1 MNTAIRYGTTT
12 RTAIPRR
19 QLAMLCLLMALPPTL
34 AASGLTLPLPGVV
47 YRLAVT
53 IVESTEVIAARIV
66 GAPVTETAAAPKDGT
81 IRLTRVEIAEAR
93 QAPSQRA
100 GGPSV
105 LNAATTVK
113 SASPKAKRQPATRRA
128 SSAEPLR
135 AVVVRPGS
143 GQTAERVTPSPPS
156 PAPAPAPA
164 PTPATA
170 DDHPVAQQA
179 PEQEAPT
186 PKPSAH
192 PEPASAPISATAP
205 VTEAVAKVS
214 ERPLGATSDSASSTT
229 TTVDTTTAAATGTAG
244 AGAATDGTVAGTTS
258 SSGTSGSSG
267 SSSSGS
273 GSSGSGNPSGG
284 GGSG

>member
-105 LNAATTVK
+105 LNAATTVQ
-113 SASPKAKRQPATRRA
+113 SASTKAKRQPATRRA

-143 GQTAERVTPSPPS
+143 AQTAERVTPSPPS

-164 PTPATA
+164 PATA